1 MKILITGGAGY
12 IGSVLTPELLRL
24 GHKVTVLDKLM
35 FSETSLLQNCHLRDF
50 DFINGDCRDEG
61 LLKQILPSFDVII
74 PLAALVGAPLCD
86 KDPQLTE
93 EINFLAIKKINDLT
107 SSNQM
112 IFYPN
117 TNSGYGIGAKDEM
130 CDEKSPLNP
139 ISLYGKTKVNAEQML
154 LESGKAV
161 TFRLATVFG
170 ASPRMRMDLLVN
182 DFVYRA
188 YLDNFIVLFES
199 HFRRNYIHIQDVI
212 NAFVFAIENFDKMKG
227 EAYNLGLSDAN
238 LTKMQ
243 LCEKIKEYL
252 PKFVIMEDDYA
263 EDKDKRDYIV
273 CNDKIENCGFKPQ
286 YSLDDGIKELLKVY
300 SMLQVNKFG
309 NI

>member
-12 IGSVLTPELLRL
+12 IGSVLTPKLLAL
-24 GHKVTVLDKLM
+24 GHEVTVLDKLM
-35 FSETSLLQNCHLRDF
+35 FSETSLLNNCHMKEF
-50 DFINGDCRDEG
+50 DFINGDCRDET
-61 LLKQILPSFDVII
+61 LLKSILPQFDAII

-86 KDPQLTE
+86 KDPVLTE
-93 EINFLAIKKINDLT
+93 EINFKAIKSIHDLT
-107 SSNQM
+107 SPNQM

-130 CDEKSPLNP
+130 CTEESPLTP
-139 ISLYGKTKVNAEQML
+139 ISLYGKTKVEAEKVL
-154 LESGKAV
+154 LDSGRAV

-188 YLDNFIVLFES
+188 YRDSFIILFES
-199 HFRRNYIHIQDVI
+199 HFRRNYIHIQDVA
-212 NAFVFAIENFDKMKG
+212 NAFIFAIENFDKMKG
-227 EAYNLGLSDAN
+227 EAYNVGLSDAN

-243 LCEKIKEYL
+243 LSEKIKEYL
-252 PKFVIMEDDYA
+252 PNFVIMEDDYA
-263 EDKDKRDYIV
+263 QDKDKRDYIV

-300 SMLQVNKFG
+300 SMLKVNKFG